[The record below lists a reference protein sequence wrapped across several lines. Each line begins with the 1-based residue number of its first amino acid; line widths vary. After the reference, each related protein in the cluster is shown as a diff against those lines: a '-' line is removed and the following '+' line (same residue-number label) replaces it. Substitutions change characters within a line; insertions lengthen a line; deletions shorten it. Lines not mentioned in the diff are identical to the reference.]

1 MTIADQFPEPPAHLS
16 PSARQWW
23 QTAVETYVFQEHHLR
38 LLQLLCEAWDRA
50 QSARAQLDAEG
61 LTVPGREGG
70 LRAHP
75 CIAIERDSRL
85 AVARLDATPRRER
98 RSEQF
103 EEEERELHDRLGL
116 STEHFCSIVSVLDR
130 ERDPCRGPEYQ
141 ATTDWHTCRR
151 VRLELLAALRLAAL
165 EGSARGP
172 PMGPTERAGRG
183 GRTRG

>member
-85 AVARLDATPRRER
+85 AVARLL
-98 RSEQF
+98 
-103 EEEERELHDRLGL
+103 RELDLDTEPPVGDRIAPPALF
-116 STEHFCSIVSVLDR
+116 SN
-130 ERDPCRGPEYQ
+130 RGR
-141 ATTDWHTCRR
+141 H
-151 VRLELLAALRLAAL
+151 
-165 EGSARGP
+165 ARK
-172 PMGPTERAGRG
+172 TARS
-183 GRTRG
+183 